1 MNAAFAAHT
10 ALFDCAVI
18 DVLAGSRADRL
29 GLVAQEEPRTVVAR
43 FTLTL
48 CPPVVQQLLEQT
60 VTQRQDTPLAALAI
74 AYAQLHTGSINV
86 TGFQIP
92 CFRDTTPARIDR
104 HRERPLARRV
114 RRGQDRFQLAA

>member
-18 DVLAGSRADRL
+18 DVLPGSCADRL

-48 CPPVVQQLLEQT
+48 CPSVVSQLLEQT
-60 VTQRQDTPLAALAI
+60 VTQRQGAPLAALAI
-74 AYAQLHTGSINV
+74 AYSHLHTGSINV
-86 TGFQIP
+86 AGFQIP
-92 CFRDTTPARIDR
+92 CLRDA
-104 HRERPLARRV
+104 
-114 RRGQDRFQLAA
+114 